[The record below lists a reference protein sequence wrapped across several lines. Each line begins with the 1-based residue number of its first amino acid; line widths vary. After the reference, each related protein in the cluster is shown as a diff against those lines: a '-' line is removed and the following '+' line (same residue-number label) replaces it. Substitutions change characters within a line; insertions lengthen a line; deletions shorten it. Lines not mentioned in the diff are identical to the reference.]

1 MASMLLLHPF
11 VVCFR
16 LYTTSQ
22 YPRLVF
28 LFGSVLVSTVW
39 TIALRYCFLSVDL
52 VYNQRC
58 IFDVQSLIVRSCML
72 VA

>member
-1 MASMLLLHPF
+1 MLLLYPS

-16 LYTTSQ
+16 LYTTSR

-28 LFGSVLVSTVW
+28 LGLVLVSTVW
-39 TIALRYCFLSVDL
+39 TIALCYRFLSVDL

-58 IFDVQSLIVRSCML
+58 IFDVQPLIIRLCML